1 MYDVIIIGAGPAGLT
16 AALYALRAEKS
27 VVLIEK
33 QAPGGQIV
41 LSGEVEN
48 FPATPHLSGA
58 EFAERLVSQVMDL
71 GGHIEYEEVTQIIDG
86 KVKTVVTDLD
96 RYEGKTVIIATGVKN
111 RKLGIDGEENLVG
124 KGISYCAVCDG
135 AFYRNKTVAVVGGGN
150 TAVEDAIYL
159 SDIAKKVYVI
169 HRRDEFR
176 AEPRLVKKLREK
188 ENVELVLDSVVE
200 SFIDDNGLKGVTL
213 KNVKSEAESNLL
225 VDGVFL
231 AVGQIPQCEIF
242 EDVVTR
248 TQGGYIDAGES
259 CKTNA
264 AGIFVA
270 GDCREKTVRQLTTA
284 VGDGSVAALAA
295 CEYLANE

>member
-200 SFIDDNGLKGVTL
+200 SFIDDNGLKGVTV

-248 TQGGYIDAGES
+248 TQGGYIDAGEN